1 MNLLRGRGS
10 TAATAESTTESGSEL
25 ARGTAFLAFLTA
37 TVTAVAVTTRT
48 TTATRAT
55 LALLTTEHTAG
66 GSVRTLLLD
75 VSSRDDL
82 SRDVEPFAE
91 VVETLGGEGVVVVLP
106 GETGLDV
113 SAGV

>member
-1 MNLLRGRGS
+1 M
-10 TAATAESTTESGSEL
+10 
-25 ARGTAFLAFLTA
+25 
-37 TVTAVAVTTRT
+37 
-48 TTATRAT
+48 
-55 LALLTTEHTAG
+55 
-66 GSVRTLLLD
+66 RTLLLD